1 MQAKKKESKVVA
13 VIDIGSSSIKMSAAR
28 VSRTSW
34 NIILQKKQSLRL
46 LDEGETKIS
55 TSKLNALVRAIGG
68 FVKSV
73 KKYDPLI
80 KIYATSA
87 MRRAKNKR
95 LAIKSI
101 RKKFNLRI
109 NVISGAEEAMYVYR
123 AVQSS
128 FYVNRGSF
136 GIIDIGGGSI
146 EFVQLQDGKP
156 KWMKSIPMGSV
167 VVKGNFFD
175 EQPESELDIMEKI
188 LEIQREIER
197 QIPKELKGY
206 LIISGGSP
214 SSIGK
219 LFLHPK
225 KFNQLHG
232 KVIFLDKLIELF
244 QPMLQKPDSF
254 WINKHKI
261 NPARVDLLLPCLC
274 TLIALMRIAGQDHF
288 QISRTGLRQGIIEE
302 AFQRIQKNR

>member
-136 GIIDIGGGSI
+136 GIIDIGGG
-146 EFVQLQDGKP
+146 
-156 KWMKSIPMGSV
+156 
-167 VVKGNFFD
+167 
-175 EQPESELDIMEKI
+175 
-188 LEIQREIER
+188 
-197 QIPKELKGY
+197 
-206 LIISGGSP
+206 
-214 SSIGK
+214 
-219 LFLHPK
+219 
-225 KFNQLHG
+225 
-232 KVIFLDKLIELF
+232 
-244 QPMLQKPDSF
+244 
-254 WINKHKI
+254 
-261 NPARVDLLLPCLC
+261 
-274 TLIALMRIAGQDHF
+274 
-288 QISRTGLRQGIIEE
+288 GI
-302 AFQRIQKNR
+302 